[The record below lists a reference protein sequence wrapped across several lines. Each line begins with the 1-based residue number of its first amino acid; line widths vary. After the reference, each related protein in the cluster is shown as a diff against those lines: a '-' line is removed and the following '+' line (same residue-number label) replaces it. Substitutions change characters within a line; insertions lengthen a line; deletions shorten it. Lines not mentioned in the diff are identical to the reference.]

1 MKKNILKK
9 EDLKSGYVVKLRNG
23 ELRMVMRAGNFTKIL
38 VNPMTQEWDYMSAWS
53 DALKSNRRTKKLNT
67 QTYGVQ
73 GLISFQQVRD
83 ESFDIIEVYGLLCS
97 TKEYGEALTCATEHR
112 KLLWKRSEPKK
123 MTVAEISEK
132 LGFEVEIVAEA
143 QEDFKE

>member
-1 MKKNILKK
+1 MEKKIFKK

-23 ELRMVMRAGNFTKIL
+23 EHRMVMRAGNFTKIL
-38 VNPMTQEWDYMSAWS
+38 VNPVTQEWTYLSNWS
-53 DALKSNRRTKKLNT
+53 DGLENTRLEPYNPPFFDFPAATHKK
-67 QTYGVQ
+67 VKDK
-73 GLISFQQVRD
+73 R
-83 ESFDIIEVYGLLCS
+83 FDIVEVYGLLHY
-97 TKEYGEALTCATEHR
+97 TNRYGEALTCCTEHR

-143 QEDFKE
+143 VEK